1 MDDDMD
7 VEEVAEETVSID
19 PTLKE
24 ALDNNG
30 NFITGN
36 HGCIGCGELLA
47 LKIALHAVGK
57 CVVVH
62 SSGEIALLAKYPNSY
77 VSVPFVGAGRNAAP
91 LAAAVA
97 KGVSETVVAYAG
109 DGATREH
116 MNDLME
122 TARSKANV
130 IYICYNNQSSD
141 VYSES
146 VAKIL
151 SRYADY
157 AATASI
163 SHATDYIKKLKK
175 AASLPGV
182 KYIEVLAP
190 CPDKWGFDTSL
201 TVEVARTAVESRA
214 WPLYEITSGKT
225 EINSMPT
232 TMSTEN
238 YFSMQR
244 RFASADPADIEEAKA
259 RISKTWKSLQQ

>member
-1 MDDDMD
+1 MMCMDDDMD

-47 LKIALHAVGK
+47 LKITLHAVGK

-97 KGVSETVVAYAG
+97 KGFSETVVAYAG

-122 TARSKANV
+122 TARSKDEASDERNRNAFRIIPGYYSASYV
-130 IYICYNNQSSD
+130 VNGFSPSSRLASIFW
-141 VYSES
+141 SEVS
-146 VAKIL
+146 EGL
-151 SRYADY
+151 R
-157 AATASI
+157 AATA
-163 SHATDYIKKLKK
+163 
-175 AASLPGV
+175 
-182 KYIEVLAP
+182 
-190 CPDKWGFDTSL
+190 
-201 TVEVARTAVESRA
+201 
-214 WPLYEITSGKT
+214 
-225 EINSMPT
+225 
-232 TMSTEN
+232 
-238 YFSMQR
+238 
-244 RFASADPADIEEAKA
+244 
-259 RISKTWKSLQQ
+259 